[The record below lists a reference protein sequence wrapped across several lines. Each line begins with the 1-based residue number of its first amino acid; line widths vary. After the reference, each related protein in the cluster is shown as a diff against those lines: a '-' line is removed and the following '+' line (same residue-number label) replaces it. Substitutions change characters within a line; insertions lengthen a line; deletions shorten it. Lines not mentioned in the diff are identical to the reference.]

1 MTSEEL
7 LEALN
12 EDAKAKRKDFG
23 KLFVAVL
30 LSVQRLNQILRRLD
44 PKAKPEYIKVIE
56 DTSKLVSQI
65 ILIEIREGR
74 RGFRE
79 WIGNLKKFVLL
90 ANRVEYDVKVGENVL
105 SPDLA
110 NYNDVDDLLS
120 DDEDEEEIEDEYV
133 DEDENE
139 ETDEEY

>member
-1 MTSEEL
+1 M
-7 LEALN
+7 
-12 EDAKAKRKDFG
+12 
-23 KLFVAVL
+23 
-30 LSVQRLNQILRRLD
+30 
-44 PKAKPEYIKVIE
+44 
-56 DTSKLVSQI
+56 

-79 WIGNLKKFVLL
+79 WIGNLNKFVRL
-90 ANRVEYDVKVGENVL
+90 ANRVTYDVRVGENVL

-110 NYNDVDDLLS
+110 NYNDVDDLTTDNEEEELG
-120 DDEDEEEIEDEYV
+120 EDEEDTYEGEAEFQ